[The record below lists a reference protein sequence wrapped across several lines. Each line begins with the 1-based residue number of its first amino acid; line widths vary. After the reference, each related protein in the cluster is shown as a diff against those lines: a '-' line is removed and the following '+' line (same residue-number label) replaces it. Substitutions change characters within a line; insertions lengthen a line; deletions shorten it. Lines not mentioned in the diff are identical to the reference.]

1 MSIRKLSFNFLK
13 ALMRR
18 GSARMSLNKLEEART
33 DFDDVLFLEPNNKQV
48 IDFYLNCYFFDQQA
62 EAIVNFE

>member
-1 MSIRKLSFNFLK
+1 
-13 ALMRR
+13 
-18 GSARMSLNKLEEART
+18 MSLNKLEEART